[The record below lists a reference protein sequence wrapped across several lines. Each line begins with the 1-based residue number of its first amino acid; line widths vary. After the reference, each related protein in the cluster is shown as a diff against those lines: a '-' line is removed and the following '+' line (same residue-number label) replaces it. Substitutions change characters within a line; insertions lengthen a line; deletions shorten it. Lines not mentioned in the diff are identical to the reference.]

1 MKPQIVVVTGASAG
15 IGRAVA
21 TAFGARGATVG
32 VMARGEDGLDG
43 AAREVERRGGTA
55 VLAAD
60 RRRRPR
66 PGRRRRRDRWRPSSG
81 RSTCG

>member
-21 TAFGARGATVG
+21 VAFGARGATVG
-32 VMARGEDGLDG
+32 LIARGEDGLDG
-43 AAREVERRGGTA
+43 AARDVEKAGGTA
-55 VLAAD
+55 VVAARPTSPTPTRCSPRS
-60 RRRRPR
+60 RRWSPR
-66 PGRRRRRDRWRPSSG
+66 SA